1 MLFSTAN
8 SMMLFKL
15 SSMPIRQRSSQQR
28 ANCNGADP
36 DMELTLKEFL
46 RGGKE
51 QLTAAGFPEV
61 DAEHLLAHVLGIS
74 RMELH
79 NPVTVENAINAIG
92 DIAVIEET
100 FWKLLDRRCAHE
112 PLQYLTGVAYFRYLE
127 LQVGPGVLVPRPES
141 ELLVDAVL
149 RNIEGREGAV
159 SVVDLGAGSGALTLA
174 IATEAPQTHLIAV
187 EKDPAA
193 VNWLR
198 KNVSRIDE
206 TVRIL
211 ESDVE
216 DALDGV
222 KCDVVIANP
231 PYIPDGQELPQDVA
245 EHEPAVALF
254 GGEDGMA
261 IPRRFINAAAR
272 LLKSG
277 GFLAI
282 EHHESQP
289 IDIAAAMLADFENIQ
304 CHNDLVGR
312 PRFTTGTRR

>member
-1 MLFSTAN
+1 
-8 SMMLFKL
+8 
-15 SSMPIRQRSSQQR
+15 
-28 ANCNGADP
+28 
-36 DMELTLKEFL
+36 MELTFKEFL
-46 RGGKE
+46 RSGKE
-51 QLTAAGFPEV
+51 QLSAAGYPEV

-74 RMELH
+74 RMDLH
-79 NPVTVENAINAIG
+79 NPVTVENAIVAIG
-92 DIAVIEET
+92 DTTIIEET

-141 ELLVDAVL
+141 ELLVEAVL
-149 RNIEGREGAV
+149 KNIAGREGAV
-159 SVVDLGAGSGALTLA
+159 SVIDLGAGSGALTLA

-193 VNWLR
+193 VEWLR

-206 TVRIL
+206 TVRII

-222 KCDVVIANP
+222 KCDVLIANP
-231 PYIPDGQELPQDVA
+231 PYIPDDQELPKDVA
-245 EHEPAVALF
+245 DHEPAIALF
-254 GGEDGMA
+254 GGSDGME

-277 GFLAI
+277 GFFAI
-282 EHHESQP
+282 EHHENQP
-289 IDIAAAMLADFENIQ
+289 IDIAAAMLKDFDEIEL
-304 CHNDLVGR
+304 HNDLVGR
-312 PRFTTGTRR
+312 PRFTTGIRR

>member
-1 MLFSTAN
+1 
-8 SMMLFKL
+8 
-15 SSMPIRQRSSQQR
+15 
-28 ANCNGADP
+28 
-36 DMELTLKEFL
+36 MELTFKEFL

-51 QLTAAGFPEV
+51 QLASAGFPEV

-74 RMELH
+74 RMDLH
-79 NPVTVENAINAIG
+79 NPVTVENAISAIG
-92 DIAVIEET
+92 DTTVIEET

-141 ELLVDAVL
+141 ELLVEAVL
-149 RNIEGREGAV
+149 KNIEGRDGVV

-187 EKDPAA
+187 EKDAAA
-193 VNWLR
+193 VEWLR
-198 KNVSRIDE
+198 KNVARIDE

-231 PYIPDGQELPQDVA
+231 PYIPDGQALPQDVA
-245 EHEPAVALF
+245 DHEPAVALF

-261 IPRRFINAAAR
+261 IPRRFINAAER

-289 IDIAAAMLADFENIQ
+289 VDIAAAMIHAFDDIQ

-312 PRFTTGTRR
+312 PRFTTGIRR

>member
-1 MLFSTAN
+1 
-8 SMMLFKL
+8 
-15 SSMPIRQRSSQQR
+15 
-28 ANCNGADP
+28 
-36 DMELTLKEFL
+36 MELTFKEFL

-79 NPVTVENAINAIG
+79 NPITVENAINAIG
-92 DIAVIEET
+92 DITVIEET

-149 RNIEGREGAV
+149 KNIEGREGAV

-193 VNWLR
+193 VEWLR

-231 PYIPDGQELPQDVA
+231 PYIPDGQELPKDVA
-245 EHEPAVALF
+245 EHEPAIALF
-254 GGEDGMA
+254 GGEDGMT
-261 IPRRFINAAAR
+261 IPRRFINAASR

-289 IDIAAAMLADFENIQ
+289 IDIAAAMLADFENVE

>member
-1 MLFSTAN
+1 
-8 SMMLFKL
+8 
-15 SSMPIRQRSSQQR
+15 
-28 ANCNGADP
+28 
-36 DMELTLKEFL
+36 MELTFKEFL

-51 QLTAAGFPEV
+51 QLAAAGYPEV
-61 DAEHLLAHVLGIS
+61 DAEHLLAHVLGLS

-92 DIAVIEET
+92 DITVIEET
-100 FWKLLDRRCAHE
+100 FWKLLDRRSAHE

-141 ELLVDAVL
+141 ELLVEAVL
-149 RNIEGREGAV
+149 KNIESRTGAV

-174 IATEAPQTHLIAV
+174 IATEAPNTHVIAV

-193 VNWLR
+193 VEWLR

-211 ESDVE
+211 ESDVST
-216 DALDGV
+216 ALDGV

-231 PYIPDGQELPQDVA
+231 PYIPNGQELPADVA
-245 EHEPAVALF
+245 AHEPSIALF
-254 GGEDGMA
+254 GGPDGMD
-261 IPRRFINAAAR
+261 IPRQFIDAAAR

-277 GFLAI
+277 GFFAI
-282 EHHESQP
+282 EHHESHP
-289 IDIAAAMLADFENIQ
+289 AAIAEAMIAEFEDIKS
-304 CHNDLVGR
+304 HNDLVGR
-312 PRFTTGTRR
+312 PRFTTGIRR